1 MLVEEEKGGRLESLA
16 LLVVDLRIL
25 YAVEED
31 RKDVDYNNDGIM
43 LA

>member
-16 LLVVDLRIL
+16 LCVVGLRTL

-31 RKDVDYNNDGIM
+31 RKDVDYNNDGII